1 MTKLFEGKVALVTG
15 ASRGIGAATAK
26 ALAAQGAHVIITART
41 AKDLEAVEDAIFNA
55 GGNATIA
62 PLDLTDGDSIARLA
76 TAVTERWGKLDV
88 LVLNAAMLGTLAPVP
103 AIDGAEFARLFTL
116 NVTAQQV
123 LIASFDAL
131 LRKSDAGRLVAL
143 TSSVGA
149 APRAFWGAYG
159 ASKAALETLVA
170 SYGEEVKNLSAV
182 RTAIVDPGRTRTQ
195 MRAKAYPG
203 EDPATVHLSWDDA
216 PEEIR
221 QSAIVGVEHALDGA
235 RADAREEG
243 LDLLLRQVTG
253 SGKPR
258 RRRRALKK
266 LTFETFFEYK
276 KILVP

>member
-103 AIDGAEFARLFTL
+103 AIYGAEFARLFTL

-203 EDPATVHLSWDDA
+203 EDPATVKEPSVVAD
-216 PEEIR
+216 
-221 QSAIVGVEHALDGA
+221 AIVAMLTTEFDTRHRLVVEG
-235 RADAREEG
+235 
-243 LDLLLRQVTG
+243 
-253 SGKPR
+253 
-258 RRRRALKK
+258 
-266 LTFETFFEYK
+266 
-276 KILVP
+276 

>member
-203 EDPATVHLSWDDA
+203 EDPATVKEPSVVAD
-216 PEEIR
+216 
-221 QSAIVGVEHALDGA
+221 AIVAMLSSEFEIGHRLVVEG
-235 RADAREEG
+235 
-243 LDLLLRQVTG
+243 
-253 SGKPR
+253 
-258 RRRRALKK
+258 
-266 LTFETFFEYK
+266 
-276 KILVP
+276 